1 LNERRFKMISHKYFI
16 ASFVSIIISFFSFS
30 QSKIVAQAAVDRNKI
45 VIGEPVQFSIQV
57 TIPSGQPLH
66 FFEIDTIP
74 HFEFLKKEKV
84 DTAVGNNTITL
95 KQVFNITSF
104 DSGHWVIPSF
114 VLPGTKKVR
123 SDSIGMDVGFAP
135 FDRDKDYN
143 DVKDIIEVNP
153 EEPDNSW
160 YWYAAGAALVFLIL
174 MIYLLTRKKPK
185 TKVTVQPAVDPYVQA
200 MKELQELQKENL
212 PAKGEIKMYYSKL
225 VDIFRLYVFHK
236 KQLQSLQK
244 TTDHLMVQM
253 KSLNLNEERFNQ
265 LAQALRLSDFV
276 KFAKYIP
283 GDEDNRAAFE
293 AIKKSIEEIEKIR

>member
-1 LNERRFKMISHKYFI
+1 MISHKYFI

-30 QSKIVAQAAVDRNKI
+30 QTKIVAQAAVDRNKI

-143 DVKDIIEVNP
+143 DVKDIIDVNP

-160 YWYAAGAALVFLIL
+160 YWYAAGAALVFVIL

-185 TKVTVQPAVDPYVQA
+185 TKVTVQPAVDPYAQA
-200 MKELQELQKENL
+200 MKELQQLQKENL

-244 TTDHLMVQM
+244 TTDHLVVQM

>member
-1 LNERRFKMISHKYFI
+1 MISHKYFI

-30 QSKIVAQAAVDRNKI
+30 QTKIVAQAAVDRNKI

-293 AIKKSIEEIEKIR
+293 AIKNSIEEIEKIR

>member
-1 LNERRFKMISHKYFI
+1 MISHKYFI
-16 ASFVSIIISFFSFS
+16 ASFLSIIISFFSFS
-30 QSKIVAQAAVDRNKI
+30 QTKIVAQAAVDRNKI
-45 VIGEPVQFSIQV
+45 VIGEPVLFSIQV

-143 DVKDIIEVNP
+143 DVKDIIDVNP

-160 YWYAAGAALVFLIL
+160 YWYAAGAALVFVIL

-185 TKVTVQPAVDPYVQA
+185 TKVTVQPAIDPYAQA
-200 MKELQELQKENL
+200 MKELQQLQKENL

-244 TTDHLMVQM
+244 TTDHLVVQM

-283 GDEDNRAAFE
+283 GDEDNRGAFE

>member
-1 LNERRFKMISHKYFI
+1 MISHKYFI

-30 QSKIVAQAAVDRNKI
+30 QTKIVAQAAVDRNKI
-45 VIGEPVQFSIQV
+45 VIGEPVQFFIQV

-84 DTAVGNNTITL
+84 DTTVGNNTITL
-95 KQVFNITSF
+95 KQVFSITSF

-114 VLPGTKKVR
+114 LLPGTKKVR
-123 SDSIGMDVGFAP
+123 TDSIVMDVGFAP

-143 DVKDIIEVNP
+143 DIKDIIEVNP

-160 YWYAAGAALVFLIL
+160 YWYAAGAALVFIIL

-185 TKVTVQPAVDPYVQA
+185 TKVTVQPAVDPYAQA
-200 MKELQELQKENL
+200 MKELAQLQKENL
-212 PAKGEIKMYYSKL
+212 PAKGEIKMYYSRL

-244 TTDHLMVQM
+244 TTDHLVVQM

-283 GDEDNRAAFE
+283 GEEDNRAAFE
-293 AIKKSIEEIEKIR
+293 AIKNSIEEIEKIR

>member
-1 LNERRFKMISHKYFI
+1 MISHKYFI

-30 QSKIVAQAAVDRNKI
+30 QTKIVAQAAVDRNKI
-45 VIGEPVQFSIQV
+45 VIGEPVLFSIQV

-143 DVKDIIEVNP
+143 DVKDIIDVNP

-160 YWYAAGAALVFLIL
+160 YWYAAGAALVFVIL

-185 TKVTVQPAVDPYVQA
+185 TKVTVQPAVDPYAQA
-200 MKELQELQKENL
+200 MKELQQLQKENL
-212 PAKGEIKMYYSKL
+212 PAKEEIKMYYSKL

-244 TTDHLMVQM
+244 TTDHLVVQM

-293 AIKKSIEEIEKIR
+293 AIKNSIEEIEKIR

>member
-1 LNERRFKMISHKYFI
+1 MISHKYFI

-30 QSKIVAQAAVDRNKI
+30 QTKIVAQAAVDRNKI

-84 DTAVGNNTITL
+84 DTAVGSNTITL

-185 TKVTVQPAVDPYVQA
+185 TKVTVQPAVDPYAQA
-200 MKELQELQKENL
+200 MKELQQLQKENL

-244 TTDHLMVQM
+244 TTDHLVVQM

>member
-1 LNERRFKMISHKYFI
+1 MISHKYFI

-30 QSKIVAQAAVDRNKI
+30 QTKIVAQAAVDRNKI
-45 VIGEPVQFSIQV
+45 VIGEPVLFSIQV

-143 DVKDIIEVNP
+143 DVKDIIDVNP

-160 YWYAAGAALVFLIL
+160 YWYAAGAALVFVIL

-185 TKVTVQPAVDPYVQA
+185 TKVTVQPAVDPYAQA
-200 MKELQELQKENL
+200 MKELQQLQKENL
-212 PAKGEIKMYYSKL
+212 PAKEEIKMYYSKL
-225 VDIFRLYVFHK
+225 VDIFRLYIFHK

-244 TTDHLMVQM
+244 TTDHLVVQM